1 MKPKKTKSG
10 ATVAAVADKPAEV
23 MPAEV
28 TLDEVL
34 AEVRRTREELVEAV
48 GKVETAVKDG
58 FNTMRKVLFRF
69 SEVAKK
75 DKAAKPESKGDA
87 ATVPA
92 GEPSAAHAGCVD
104 IAKIAPLIGNESE
117 VK

>member
-23 MPAEV
+23 
-28 TLDEVL
+28 TL
-34 AEVRRTREELVEAV
+34 AEVLDELRNIEDAV

-69 SEVAKK
+69 SAVAKK

>member
-23 MPAEV
+23 
-28 TLDEVL
+28 TL
-34 AEVRRTREELVEAV
+34 AEVLDELRNIEDAV